1 MRRRLPPNT
10 ARLPGSLAASL
21 PASLLVGGLI
31 ALLAGCERGS
41 PPRTLAGEPSAN
53 DVAAIVPQ
61 TDWPA
66 AGAGAMHVRRE
77 RQYDLTGDG
86 TAETV
91 RIDARGARYE
101 DLDITLVI
109 MSAAGDTLW
118 ADGWRSEYYFH
129 YDPLDGKTDEEVARI
144 VRDHVDDLLTDR
156 RFHPQGMPP
165 GMIGGDPTDMMR
177 ESVRYH
183 LAELDWRRRVDL
195 EPSEPTPPNAFDR
208 VDPNTVAEARVQ
220 VVADELQQGPTY
232 SWFAGGEA
240 SYVIGWSVREQAF
253 VRLFACC

>member
-1 MRRRLPPNT
+1 MKRRSRASVRLSAT
-10 ARLPGSLAASL
+10 LLAGILGGS
-21 PASLLVGGLI
+21 
-31 ALLAGCERGS
+31 LAGCERGG
-41 PPRTLAGEPSAN
+41 PAGEPSPQHEATA
-53 DVAAIVPQ
+53 VAPQ
-61 TDWPA
+61 HDWAA

-86 TAETV
+86 QPETV
-91 RIDARGARYE
+91 LIDARGPRYE

-109 MSAAGDTLW
+109 TNAAGDTLW
-118 ADGWRSEYYFH
+118 VDGWRSEYYFH
-129 YDPLDGKTDEEVARI
+129 DDLLDDKADEEVART
-144 VRDHVDDLLTDR
+144 VRDHVDDLLADR
-156 RFHPQGMPP
+156 RFHPRGMPP
-165 GMIGGDPTDMMR
+165 GMVGGDPSDTMR

-195 EPSEPTPPNAFDR
+195 EPAEPTPPNAFDR
-208 VDPNTVAEARVQ
+208 IDPNTVAEPRAQ
-220 VVADELQQGPTY
+220 VVIDELQQGPTY